1 MTLCVSLLM
10 HELNGYFRMSQT
22 KTLKTKERILQL
34 SLQLFNERGERSVTT
49 NHIAAELGMS
59 PGNLYYHFRNKN
71 EIIKELMEEYQQQ
84 TLEMLALPDDRAL
97 DANDKIHYFQVL
109 SSQLWA
115 YRFLHRDVYHL
126 VENNEDF
133 RKMYPRFA
141 GEVMQQ
147 GQKIYKAFV
156 NAGLMDMT
164 DSEIEALIINLW
176 IVLTNWTNFLYMSGH
191 LTDSNTLEEKWV
203 WQALRQMVF
212 LEGAYLRGES
222 RQTYEGLL
230 NSLGSSELFASLSSA
245 KNTEVESPIQN
256 INKLFRISK
265 KRARILGLFFN
276 LTD

>member
-1 MTLCVSLLM
+1 M
-10 HELNGYFRMSQT
+10 HELNGYFRISQI

-71 EIIKELMEEYQQQ
+71 EIIKELMEQYQHQ

-97 DANDKIHYFQVL
+97 DANDKVHYFQVL

-141 GEVMQQ
+141 GQVMQQ
-147 GQKIYKAFV
+147 GQKIYKGFV

-230 NSLGSSELFASLSSA
+230 SSLGSSELFASLSSS
-245 KNTEVESPIQN
+245 KDSESEQTIQN
-256 INKLFRISK
+256 IQETR
-265 KRARILGLFFN
+265 
-276 LTD
+276 

>member
-1 MTLCVSLLM
+1 MYGC
-10 HELNGYFRMSQT
+10 FRMSHS
-22 KTLKTKERILQL
+22 KTVKTKERILLL

-71 EIIKELMEEYQQQ
+71 EIIKELMEQYQCE
-84 TLEMLALPDDRAL
+84 TLEMLALPEDREL
-97 DANDKIHYFQVL
+97 NANDKIRYFQVL

-133 RKMYPRFA
+133 RKVYPKFA
-141 GEVMQQ
+141 TQVMKQ

-156 NAGLMDMT
+156 EAGLMEMT
-164 DSEIEALIINLW
+164 DSEIEALTINLW

-191 LTDSNTLEEKWV
+191 ITDSNTLEEKWI

-222 RQTYEGLL
+222 RQTYENLL
-230 NSLGSSELFASLSSA
+230 LTLGPSELFEHISVRKTDDA
-245 KNTEVESPIQN
+245 K
-256 INKLFRISK
+256 
-265 KRARILGLFFN
+265 
-276 LTD
+276 

>member
-1 MTLCVSLLM
+1 
-10 HELNGYFRMSQT
+10 MSQT

-34 SLQLFNERGERSVTT
+34 SLLLFNERGERSVTT

-59 PGNLYYHFRNKN
+59 PGNLYYHFRNKS
-71 EIIKELMEEYQQQ
+71 EIIKELMEQYQRE
-84 TLEMLALPDDRAL
+84 TLDMLALPDDRLL
-97 DANDKIHYFQVL
+97 DANDKIRYFQVL

-141 GEVMQQ
+141 GQVMQQ

-156 NAGLMDMT
+156 DAGLMEMT
-164 DSEIEALIINLW
+164 NSEIEALIINLW

-191 LTDSNTLEEKWV
+191 IVDSNHLEEKWV

-222 RQTYEGLL
+222 RQTYERLL
-230 NSLGSSELFASLSSA
+230 ETMGESDLFASLSSA
-245 KNTEVESPIQN
+245 KAHDAE
-256 INKLFRISK
+256 
-265 KRARILGLFFN
+265 
-276 LTD
+276 

>member
-1 MTLCVSLLM
+1 MRCWCVRVY
-10 HELNGYFRMSQT
+10 ELNGYFRMSQT

-71 EIIKELMEEYQQQ
+71 EIIKELMEQYQKE
-84 TLEMLALPDDRAL
+84 TLEMLALPDDRPL
-97 DANDKIHYFQVL
+97 DANDKIYYFQVL

-133 RKMYPRFA
+133 RKLYPRFA

-156 NAGLMDMT
+156 NAGLMEMS

-191 LTDSNTLEEKWV
+191 ITDSNHLEEKWV

-222 RQTYEGLL
+222 RHTYENLL
-230 NSLGSSELFASLSSA
+230 NSFGSSELFASLSSA
-245 KNTEVESPIQN
+245 KDRETEQTIQN
-256 INKLFRISK
+256 N
-265 KRARILGLFFN
+265 
-276 LTD
+276 

>member
-1 MTLCVSLLM
+1 M

-71 EIIKELMEEYQQQ
+71 EIIKELMEQYQHQ

-97 DANDKIHYFQVL
+97 DANDKVHYFQVL

-141 GEVMQQ
+141 GQVMQQ
-147 GQKIYKAFV
+147 GQKIYKGFV

-191 LTDSNTLEEKWV
+191 ITDSNTLEEKWV

-222 RQTYEGLL
+222 RETYERLL
-230 NSLGSSELFASLSSA
+230 DTMGPSELFSSLASFKSDD
-245 KNTEVESPIQN
+245 KP
-256 INKLFRISK
+256 
-265 KRARILGLFFN
+265 
-276 LTD
+276 

>member
-1 MTLCVSLLM
+1 
-10 HELNGYFRMSQT
+10 MSHT

-59 PGNLYYHFRNKN
+59 PGNLYYHFRNKS
-71 EIIKELMEEYQQQ
+71 EIIKELMEQYQQE
-84 TLEMLALPDDRAL
+84 TLEMLALPDDRLL
-97 DANDKIHYFQVL
+97 DANDKIRYFQVL
-109 SSQLWA
+109 SSQLWT

-141 GEVMQQ
+141 GQVMQQ
-147 GQKIYKAFV
+147 GQKIYRAFV
-156 NAGLMDMT
+156 NAGLMQMT
-164 DSEIEALIINLW
+164 DSEIEALTINLW

-191 LTDSNTLEEKWV
+191 ITDSNTLEEKWV

-222 RQTYEGLL
+222 RETYERLL
-230 NSLGSSELFASLSSA
+230 ETLGPSDLFASLSNA
-245 KNTEVESPIQN
+245 KHVDTE
-256 INKLFRISK
+256 
-265 KRARILGLFFN
+265 
-276 LTD
+276 

>member
-1 MTLCVSLLM
+1 
-10 HELNGYFRMSQT
+10 MSHS

-49 NHIAAELGMS
+49 NHIAAELNMS

-71 EIIKELMEEYQQQ
+71 EIIKELMAEYQQQ
-84 TLEMLALPDDRAL
+84 TLEMLALPDDRVL
-97 DANDKIHYFQVL
+97 DANDKIRYFQVL

-133 RKMYPRFA
+133 RLMYPRFA
-141 GEVMQQ
+141 NQVMQQ

-156 NAGLMDMT
+156 NAGLMEMT
-164 DSEIEALIINLW
+164 DSEIEALTINLW

-191 LTDSNTLEEKWV
+191 ISDSNHLEEKWV
-203 WQALRQMVF
+203 WQALRQMLF

-222 RQTYEGLL
+222 RATYENLL
-230 NSLGSSELFASLSSA
+230 ETLGPSELFAHLSTAAQS
-245 KNTEVESPIQN
+245 EM
-256 INKLFRISK
+256 
-265 KRARILGLFFN
+265 
-276 LTD
+276 

>member
-1 MTLCVSLLM
+1 ML
-10 HELNGYFRMSQT
+10 HT
-22 KTLKTKERILQL
+22 KTSKTKERILQL

-71 EIIKELMEEYQQQ
+71 EIIKELMTQYQQQ
-84 TLEMLALPDDRAL
+84 TLDMLALPDERSL
-97 DANDKIHYFQVL
+97 DANDKIGYFQVL

-133 RKMYPRFA
+133 RKMYPNFA
-141 GEVMQQ
+141 SQVMQQ

-156 NAGLMDMT
+156 KAGLMEMT
-164 DSEIEALIINLW
+164 DSEIEALTVNLW

-191 LTDSNTLEEKWV
+191 LSDSNHLEEKWV
-203 WQALRQMVF
+203 WQALRQMLF

-222 RQTYEGLL
+222 RKTYEQLL
-230 NSLGSSELFASLSSA
+230 ETLGPSELFLHLSECCKEKHSA
-245 KNTEVESPIQN
+245 I
-256 INKLFRISK
+256 
-265 KRARILGLFFN
+265 
-276 LTD
+276 